1 MAFIGLTHLHNAE
14 SSDTKAQIST
24 SKGTTDMR
32 IRILLAGLVA
42 SSLVAA
48 PAMANSASALSVAK
62 AAQVKA
68 ATPAKKASKLQGVP
82 VIALVGLAAV
92 AVGAVVVVADDDDS
106 DSN

>member
-1 MAFIGLTHLHNAE
+1 MAFSGLTHLHNAE

-62 AAQVKA
+62 ATQVKA

>member
-1 MAFIGLTHLHNAE
+1 MPFNGLMPLHNTE
-14 SSDTKAQIST
+14 SNDNQAQTSI
-24 SKGTTDMR
+24 SKGTIDMR
-32 IRILLAGLVA
+32 FRMLLAGLVA

-62 AAQVKA
+62 ATQVRA

-92 AVGAVVVVADDDDS
+92 AIGAIVVVADDDNS